1 MRFCVLVRGI
11 GEGELKEF
19 RMKGMWGYKILSF
32 LCHRLH
38 MQSKLWQKE
47 KEDKTSKR
55 IPKNELASGAFR

>member
-38 MQSKLWQKE
+38 MQSKSWQKE
-47 KEDKTSKR
+47 KR
-55 IPKNELASGAFR
+55 R